1 VREFPGQNIPTAFE
15 RNRINFIIDRMLVLL
30 WKDPLVNARL
40 AQCRLTSG
48 LASPQA
54 SGVLRPISIR
64 SLYFDADRNLIW
76 RIEVTF
82 LSFNWGEMLILRF
95 TIDQWVLDPP
105 EAVEVLTADSAGD
118 FALFSNE

>member
-1 VREFPGQNIPTAFE
+1 
-15 RNRINFIIDRMLVLL
+15 VLL

-40 AQCRLTSG
+40 AQFRLASG

-54 SGVLRPISIR
+54 SDVLRPTGIR
-64 SLYFDADRNLIW
+64 SLHFDTYRILIW

-82 LSFNWGEMLILRF
+82 LGVNWGKMLILRF
-95 TIDQWVLDPP
+95 TIDQWVLDPL

>member
-1 VREFPGQNIPTAFE
+1 VREFPGQNIPTAFV
-15 RNRINFIIDRMLVLL
+15 RNRINTIIDRMLVLL

-40 AQCRLTSG
+40 VQCRLTSG

-54 SGVLRPISIR
+54 SGVHRPISIR
-64 SLYFDADRNLIW
+64 SLYFDADRILIC

-82 LSFNWGEMLILRF
+82 LSFNWGKMLILRF